1 MELANNIYNYERFRN
16 EGNQQEA
23 SLLETS
29 ILKELTGNEMT
40 PLYLSLAQKFNWTV
54 DESLVGTLK

>member
-1 MELANNIYNYERFRN
+1 MELANNIYNYDRLRS

-23 SLLETS
+23 SLLEAS
-29 ILKELTGNEMT
+29 ILKELTDNEMA

-54 DESLVGTLK
+54 DESLIGTLK